1 VLDARETKGDTAD
14 GKALYVLS
22 GELVVETENE
32 TYPAER
38 NTWVYVPPGVAYAI
52 TALGDVEPKTLH
64 IDVSN
69 AVSGDEH
76 VVVCRAGGTDGD
88 TITDRPG
95 RRATVLVES
104 RNITISEFDYGPGE
118 RGAKPH
124 VHREHTDGFFVVEGE
139 FTFHFR
145 DGSRGLPAGTLLV
158 IPPGVVHGFDND
170 GDARA
175 RCFNFHFPS
184 FGFADY
190 MRGKNPDFDQF
201 EPPEDGGLSPDDV
214 FIVPVELG

>member
-1 VLDARETKGDTAD
+1 PRPGTSTPSARGARRTSRLGCHRVLDTRETKGDTAD

-32 TYPAER
+32 AYPVER
-38 NTWVYVPPGVAYAI
+38 DTWVYVPPGVAYAI
-52 TALGDVEPKTLH
+52 AARGDVEPETLH
-64 IDVSN
+64 IDVPN
-69 AVSGDEH
+69 VVSGDEH
-76 VVVCRAGGTDGD
+76 VVVCRAGGTEGD

-118 RGAKPH
+118 RGAEPH

-145 DGSRGLPAGTLLV
+145 DGSRGLPAGKLLV
-158 IPPGVVHGFDND
+158 NPSVGGRGFSN
-170 GDARA
+170 GGRSYSM
-175 RCFNFHFPS
+175 CF
-184 FGFADY
+184 D
-190 MRGKNPDFDQF
+190 
-201 EPPEDGGLSPDDV
+201 
-214 FIVPVELG
+214 